1 MHFCTFAFKILI
13 CWNYYFIFLLV
24 YLDYAIISYEIWKQK
39 AQPRLCIRKHQWNT
53 QSDFKGRSK
62 TPHSDLKK
70 SLPKELKKQTIKQ
83 KVNLKRHLSSEL
95 HPTSRT
101 FGNQSDDQ
109 FRRQVERNPMY
120 KRNIKSLNRRSTR
133 HHPTREV
140 AGWPSQGNK
149 SRRQTLPSRGH
160 KWISPKDM
168 HQTTASKQT
177 RNTSVKHREG
187 SSSCSTLIKY

>member
-1 MHFCTFAFKILI
+1 MNSESAYPILQLAIPRSILQIKEIWMRGETVIVVMVVFSKNHVLYLFYSMHFCTFAFKIFI
-13 CWNYYFIFLLV
+13 CWNYYFISLLI

-62 TPHSDLKK
+62 TPHSYLKK

-101 FGNQSDDQ
+101 FGNQS
-109 FRRQVERNPMY
+109 RRPVQ
-120 KRNIKSLNRRSTR
+120 KT
-133 HHPTREV
+133 
-140 AGWPSQGNK
+140 
-149 SRRQTLPSRGH
+149 SRTQSNVQAKH
-160 KWISPKDM
+160 KKF
-168 HQTTASKQT
+168 K
-177 RNTSVKHREG
+177 
-187 SSSCSTLIKY
+187 